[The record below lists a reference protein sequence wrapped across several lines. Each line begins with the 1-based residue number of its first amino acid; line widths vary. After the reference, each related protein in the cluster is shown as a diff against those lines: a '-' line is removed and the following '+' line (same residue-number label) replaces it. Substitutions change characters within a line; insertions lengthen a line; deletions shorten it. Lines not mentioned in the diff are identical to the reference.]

1 MRLLHCT
8 CFQVCLFNLLLTA
21 PHRKILEDALQLI
34 LDIYP
39 LHGVRVPRSN
49 EGRVWQ
55 VLGLIQNES
64 DCSTAAL
71 SIAVSATMVKGCPS
85 NSLIR

>member
-1 MRLLHCT
+1 M
-8 CFQVCLFNLLLTA
+8 CLFNLLLTA

-39 LHGVRVPRSN
+39 LHGVRVPGSN

-55 VLGLIQNES
+55 VLMGLIQNEA

-71 SIAVSATMVKGCPS
+71 SMAVSATLVKDCTS
-85 NSLIR
+85 DSLIA